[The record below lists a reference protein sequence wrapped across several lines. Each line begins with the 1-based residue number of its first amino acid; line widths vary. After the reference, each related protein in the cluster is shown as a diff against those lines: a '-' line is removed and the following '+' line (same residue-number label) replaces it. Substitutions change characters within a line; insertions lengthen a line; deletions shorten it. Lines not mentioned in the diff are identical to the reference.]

1 MVTRVIID
9 VDHHTR
15 RDLKIKD
22 FQKPVFALK
31 NTDFSV
37 KNAALH
43 LLAVVSKMEH

>member
-1 MVTRVIID
+1 MVTIVIID
-9 VDHHTR
+9 VDHHTG

-22 FQKPVFALK
+22 FPKPVFALK